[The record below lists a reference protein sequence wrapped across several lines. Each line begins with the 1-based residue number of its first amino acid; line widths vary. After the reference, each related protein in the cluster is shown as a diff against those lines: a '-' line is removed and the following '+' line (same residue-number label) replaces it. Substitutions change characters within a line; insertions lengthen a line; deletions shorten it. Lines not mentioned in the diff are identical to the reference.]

1 MDITS
6 GSGGGDEDR
15 IYVIYKDKTTG
26 KTAACD
32 SINIVCS
39 DSASFSLLPRYIDSR
54 RWQNELRIYNE
65 RSQSPISGTVTFISP
80 DFLAERVGTVRF
92 ENIPPYGSKTI
103 RTSIPEDMFKDKI
116 TASAI
121 VELDSGERFEI
132 ANDYYCS
139 GLARCENP
147 PEIDG
152 VLSPD
157 EWQTFAPLELKYAQQ
172 VQMMTDWGGGDDL
185 SGSIYCMWDNDYFYI
200 GAEVTDNLLGD
211 SDAED
216 RVWACD
222 SIQFAFAE
230 DDRNSSGRTEYGIG
244 LIDGETSVE
253 RYAYIPVDTD
263 ITGITDDMDL
273 EGIEAAVT
281 RSGNKTYYEAKFPWK
296 QIYGS
301 DGGIGLKKFVRF
313 SLLIN
318 DNDQE
323 GRRGWLE
330 YCPGIGYTKDA
341 SQFVEFPVLK
351 N

>member
-1 MDITS
+1 MAEGEAKFACAPDRIDMAKLDGASFTLEKLSDEDFDIELRLPDNIKLENTPVFSGNSARVDITS

-65 RSQSPISGTVTFISP
+65 RSQSPISGTVTFTSP
-80 DFLAERVGTVRF
+80 DFLAERAGTVRF
-92 ENIPPYGSKTI
+92 ENIPSHGSKAI
-103 RTSIPEDMFKDKI
+103 RTSIPEDMFKEKI

-121 VELDSGERFEI
+121 VELDSGERFEV

-172 VQMMTDWGGGDDL
+172 VQMMTDWGGTEEMCIRDRILTVFLALLFGWQTPL
-185 SGSIYCMWDNDYFYI
+185 LAIQLLWVNL
-200 GAEVTDNLLGD
+200 VTDSLPAIALGVD
-211 SDAED
+211 PPDKYLMKEPPRPAGKSL
-216 RVWACD
+216 
-222 SIQFAFAE
+222 FA
-230 DDRNSSGRTEYGIG
+230 DG
-244 LIDGETSVE
+244 LWVTI
-253 RYAYIPVDTD
+253 
-263 ITGITDDMDL
+263 ML
-273 EGIEAAVT
+273 EGAMRCV
-281 RSGNKTYYEAKFPWK
+281 
-296 QIYGS
+296 
-301 DGGIGLKKFVRF
+301 
-313 SLLIN
+313 
-318 DNDQE
+318 
-323 GRRGWLE
+323 
-330 YCPGIGYTKDA
+330 
-341 SQFVEFPVLK
+341 
-351 N
+351 